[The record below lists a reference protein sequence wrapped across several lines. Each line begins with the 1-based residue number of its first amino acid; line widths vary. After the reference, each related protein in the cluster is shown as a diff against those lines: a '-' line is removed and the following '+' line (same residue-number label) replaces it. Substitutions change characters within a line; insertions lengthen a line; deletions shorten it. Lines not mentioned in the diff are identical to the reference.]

1 MDGGYIIERLI
12 TAMGM
17 ISDIVVH
24 IQTHMGKECVIYY
37 REVKQSQRV
46 GTRSATGTQHIT

>member
-12 TAMGM
+12 TAMDM

-37 REVKQSQRV
+37 QEVKQSQPMLAHNMKV
-46 GTRSATGTQHIT
+46 HQ